1 MELATTNDNSGAR
14 PEQDQAL
21 VPGAGQEP
29 ATTDDTEAIEV
40 NPVLRTWRGLSW
52 GRRIGLM
59 ALVAMVV
66 AIGVAMLLWAQAP
79 EYKPLFLDLSEDQ
92 AGEILE
98 ALDRLQADYRIDRR
112 RGTILVPA
120 EAVHELR
127 LRLAAQGLPRNDD
140 QGFEIL
146 EKDPG
151 FGVSRNLEKARF
163 QHALEGE
170 LARSIMTLEG
180 VKAAR
185 VHLAL
190 PKESVFVRQRRPPS
204 ASVLLQLAP
213 GHEVTHSQV
222 KAIVHLVASAVPRLE
237 PKRVTVVDQYGHLL
251 NDRDLNP
258 DELSLTDKQFEYKK
272 KVETYLL
279 ERIETLLTPL
289 VGRDALRAQVAAD
302 IDFTRV
308 ERTEESYNPDL
319 PALRSEE
326 QEEKQERYDAVQGVP
341 GALTNQPPAA
351 GTAPEV
357 AKNAEGKAEE
367 RPVEVQKRL
376 VRNYELDRTVSHVQ
390 QPTGEIRR
398 ITVAVAVDNLR
409 LVQEDGSVVT
419 RPYTQEELNNLTA
432 LVKQA
437 VGYDA
442 SRGDRVTVT
451 NVAFHGNDDIAPPP
465 LPLWQQPWVW
475 TAAKY
480 LIALLVVLILV
491 FAVLRPL
498 LKALFP
504 PPPEPETETK
514 EGDGDEETEA
524 GQEED
529 EEQRLS
535 LEEESEELLML
546 EGPQSYEKR
555 LAFVRRLIEEDPDR
569 VVQVI
574 KNWVAEDAGN

>member
-1 MELATTNDNSGAR
+1 MELAPTDDNPQGQPGQDQSLVPGASQELATTDSA
-14 PEQDQAL
+14 
-21 VPGAGQEP
+21 
-29 ATTDDTEAIEV
+29 EAIEV
-40 NPVLRTWRGLSW
+40 NPVLRTWREMSW
-52 GRRIGLM
+52 NRRIALM
-59 ALVAMVV
+59 ALVAMVA

-79 EYKPLFLDLSEDQ
+79 EYKPLFIDLSENQ

-120 EAVHELR
+120 DQVHELR
-127 LRLAAQGLPRNDD
+127 LRLAAQGLPRNDE

-151 FGVSRNLEKARF
+151 FGVSRSLEKARF
-163 QHALEGE
+163 QRALEGE

-190 PKESVFVRQRRPPS
+190 PKESVFVRQRKPPS

-213 GHEVTHSQV
+213 GHEVTHAQV
-222 KAIVHLVASAVPRLE
+222 KAVVHLVAAAVPRLD

-251 NDRDLNP
+251 NDKDLNP

-308 ERTEESYNPDL
+308 ERTEELYNPDL
-319 PALRSEE
+319 PALRSEQ

-357 AKNAEGKAEE
+357 AKGGDGKTEE
-367 RPVEVQKRL
+367 HPLEVQKKL
-376 VRNYELDRTVSHVQ
+376 IRNYELDRTVSHVQ

-398 ITVAVAVDNLR
+398 ITVAVAVDNLH
-409 LVQEDGSVVT
+409 LVQPDGSVVS

-437 VGYDA
+437 VGFDA

-451 NVAFHGNDDIAPPP
+451 NVAFHGDNEIAMTP

-480 LIALLVVLILV
+480 LLALLVVLILV

-498 LKALFP
+498 MKALFP
-504 PPPEPETETK
+504 PPPEPE
-514 EGDGDEETEA
+514 A
-524 GQEED
+524 VEED
-529 EEQRLS
+529 ETGEGESGEGAENEEPLS
-535 LEEESEELLML
+535 LEEQSEELLML

-574 KNWVAEDAGN
+574 KNWVAEDAAN